1 MGFQFVKKDIS
12 DYLVNGFNKQYLLKR
27 MVDIV
32 FDKCII
38 GFCGFVLF
46 PTTQLTSVGVR
57 YKSQTLF
64 DTNETGCGFGDQV
77 IKAAPT

>member
-1 MGFQFVKKDIS
+1 
-12 DYLVNGFNKQYLLKR
+12 

-38 GFCGFVLF
+38 RLCSFVLF

-57 YKSQTLF
+57 YKSQTMF

-77 IKAAPT
+77 VKARLT